1 MKDAELD
8 DLDELVEYLTRTSRL
23 EPQEA
28 RRVIDEVLSFLAE
41 EPDAFVRR
49 RHLALQRQGLSNT
62 AIFVQLQAELAQRRF
77 PAPAY
82 TTRQLRRIIY
92 G

>member
-28 RRVIDEVLSFLAE
+28 RRVIDEVLSFLIE
-41 EPDAFVRR
+41 EPESFVRR

-62 AIFVQLQAELAQRRF
+62 AIFARLQAELVQRRF